1 MGFERGDTTIPRNGS
16 GIYSKPAGTTA
27 VPNSVIES
35 AKYNQTIDDLV
46 TDANTPRPLV
56 AGGSGSGTVSGAQ
69 TNFSVDNK
77 VVYATK
83 AANYTALLADNNT
96 AIRFTAA
103 ATLSLTPA
111 ATLGAN
117 WHTTII
123 ANGGRVTIDPN
134 ASETINGAST
144 LIIEDG
150 QTAFIICDGSA
161 FFASVSGAANSG
173 LQLQGLKQGVILSNN
188 VADAVNDIDISV
200 GWAASDVA
208 PYYVMPLTSGIT
220 KRLDAAWSVGSGNGG
235 LDTGSIANATYHVFL
250 IQRSDTGVVD
260 ALFSLS
266 ATAPTMPANYDRKRR
281 IGSIARSGGAILAF
295 TQIGKTFL
303 LGAPF
308 QARSS
313 TSALTPSLVTF
324 AIPAGI
330 QTEPLLDVNIGIN
343 TNSTCITAFGPASA
357 GATTTTVSL
366 FSSASAS
373 TTTAWVPGGFLSN
386 TSQQVYMAVTVT
398 AGTLSQHVTFNA
410 GWVDTFL

>member
-1 MGFERGDTTIPRNGS
+1 MSRNGA
-16 GIYSKPAGTTA
+16 GVYTKPAGTTA
-27 VPNSVIES
+27 VPNTVIES
-35 AKYNQTIDDLV
+35 SKFNQVIDDIAADL
-46 TDANTPRPLV
+46 NTARPIV
-56 AGGSGSGTVSGAQ
+56 AGGTGAGTVSGAQ
-69 TNFSVDNK
+69 TNLSLDNK

-134 ASETINGAST
+134 ASETINGASS

-200 GWAASDVA
+200 GWAASDVS
-208 PYYVMPLTSGIT
+208 PYYVMSLTSGIT

-235 LDTGSIANATYHVFL
+235 LDTGSVSANATYHIWL

-260 ALFSLS
+260 VLFSLS

-281 IGSIARSGGAILAF
+281 IGSVIRSVGTILAF
-295 TQIGKTFL
+295 VQVSVNKFVLAVPFVMRNSVVALASSL
-303 LGAPF
+303 LTA
-308 QARSS
+308 A
-313 TSALTPSLVTF
+313 V
-324 AIPAGI
+324 PAGI
-330 QTEPLLDVNIGIN
+330 QCEPLL
-343 TNSTCITAFGPASA
+343 ITRMDWNASSSALISFGSASA
-357 GATTTTVSL
+357 GITTTSVHL
-366 FSSASAS
+366 AGSSSS
-373 TTTAWVPGGFLSN
+373 GGNQISHYGGFLTN
-386 TSQQVYMAVTVT
+386 TSQQIYASQAITV
-398 AGTLSQHVTFNA
+398 GTLAVGQISNF
-410 GWVDTFL
+410 GWIDTFL

>member
-1 MGFERGDTTIPRNGS
+1 MSRNGA
-16 GIYSKPAGTTA
+16 GVYTKPAGTTA
-27 VPNSVIES
+27 VPNTVIES
-35 AKYNQTIDDLV
+35 SKFNQVIDDIAADL
-46 TDANTPRPLV
+46 NTPRPVV

-83 AANYTALLADNNT
+83 ATAYTALLADNNT
-96 AIRFTAA
+96 AIRFTAT

-134 ASETINGAST
+134 ASETINGAAN

-161 FFASVSGAANSG
+161 FFASVSGVANSG
-173 LQLQGLKQGVILSNN
+173 LQLQGLKQGVFLSNN

-200 GWAASDVA
+200 GWAASDVS
-208 PYYVMPLTSGIT
+208 PYYVMSLTSGIT

-235 LDTGSIANATYHVFL
+235 LDTGSVSASANYHVFL

-266 ATAPTMPANYDRKRR
+266 ATAPTMPTNYDRKRR
-281 IGSIARSGGAILAF
+281 IGSIVRSVGTILAF
-295 TQIGKTFL
+295 NQV
-303 LGAPF
+303 
-308 QARSS
+308 
-313 TSALTPSLVTF
+313 SANKFILASNFVIRNSVAALSPSLVT
-324 AIPAGI
+324 AAVPGGI
-330 QTEPLLDVNIGIN
+330 QCEPLLITRIDWN
-343 TNSTCITAFGPASA
+343 TSSNAQISFGSASA
-357 GATTTTVSL
+357 GSTTTTVHL
-366 FSSASAS
+366 AGGTSAGGNLISHY
-373 TTTAWVPGGFLSN
+373 GGFLTN
-386 TSQQVYMAVTVT
+386 TSQQIYAAQTITVGSLT
-398 AGTLSQHVTFNA
+398 TGNIINF
-410 GWVDTFL
+410 GWIDTFL